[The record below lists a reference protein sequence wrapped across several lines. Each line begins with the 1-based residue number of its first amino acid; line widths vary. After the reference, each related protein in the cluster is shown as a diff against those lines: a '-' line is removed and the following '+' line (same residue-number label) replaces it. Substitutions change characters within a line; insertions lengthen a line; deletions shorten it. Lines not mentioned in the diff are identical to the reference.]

1 MNMHSYI
8 TPLLCTL
15 QIYYQSSFNTTI
27 KNIDTTD
34 NITTFNITGLMPST
48 NYTVYLSAFTG
59 AGEGN
64 VSTGIIV
71 ATMFEG
77 KMYSVTSY
85 IQVTYVNFIHT
96 FNIKHV
102 ALLSFSSRSTDI
114 HITIS

>member
-8 TPLLCTL
+8 TPLPSTL
-15 QIYYQSSFNTTI
+15 QIYYQSGFDTTV

-34 NITTFNITGLMPST
+34 NITSFTITGLMPST

-64 VSTGIIV
+64 VSTSIII

-77 KMYSVTSY
+77 KMHSVTSY
-85 IQVTYVNFIHT
+85 VI
-96 FNIKHV
+96 
-102 ALLSFSSRSTDI
+102 
-114 HITIS
+114 

>member
-15 QIYYQSSFNTTI
+15 QIYYQSGFDTTI

-34 NITTFNITGLMPST
+34 NITNFTITGLMPST

-64 VSTGIIV
+64 FSISITI

-77 KMYSVTSY
+77 KMHSVTSY
-85 IQVTYVNFIHT
+85 II
-96 FNIKHV
+96 
-102 ALLSFSSRSTDI
+102 
-114 HITIS
+114 